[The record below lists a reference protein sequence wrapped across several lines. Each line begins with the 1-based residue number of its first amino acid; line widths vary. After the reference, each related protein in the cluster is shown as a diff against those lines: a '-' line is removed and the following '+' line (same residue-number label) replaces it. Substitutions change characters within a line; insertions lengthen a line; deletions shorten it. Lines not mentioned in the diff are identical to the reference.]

1 MVLATPAA
9 TLAAILDEL
18 FNLIESFT
26 PQYKATMGAID
37 QDWPSSVG
45 YLPFY
50 LQMSPSSSRK
60 KGEKSLEEIPPKLMM
75 QILIFKFVRCFG
87 CD

>member
-37 QDWPSSVG
+37 QDWLSSVG
-45 YLPFY
+45 YDPILFADDPVKLEKERREEFRRN
-50 LQMSPSSSRK
+50 SPK
-60 KGEKSLEEIPPKLMM
+60 IDL
-75 QILIFKFVRCFG
+75 F
-87 CD
+87 